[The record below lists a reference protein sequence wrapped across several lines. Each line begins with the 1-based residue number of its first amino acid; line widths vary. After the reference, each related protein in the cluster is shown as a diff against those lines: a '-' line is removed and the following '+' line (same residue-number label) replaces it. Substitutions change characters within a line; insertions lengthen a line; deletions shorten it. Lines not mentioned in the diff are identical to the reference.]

1 MKVGYKKGVI
11 TMDLRIVK
19 TRKAINDSFYELFE
33 QKDFDKITVKDI
45 TEHAQIGRKTFYLHY
60 IDKYDLLDRIV
71 DKKFKALEEICEAK
85 KNSVCSRELKFGLRF
100 LKKTKRFSPN
110 SSVSNILIN
119 IRKICV
125 LLWKK
130 NSRKK
135 FLMKKA

>member
-1 MKVGYKKGVI
+1 MGYKKGVI

-85 KNSVCSRELKFGLRF
+85 KNSVCSRVLKFGLRF
-100 LKKTKRFSPN
+100 LKKTKRFSQN
-110 SSVSNILIN
+110 FLVSNILIN

>member
-60 IDKYDLLDRIV
+60 IDKYDLLGRIV
-71 DKKFKALEEICEAK
+71 DKKFEALE
-85 KNSVCSRELKFGLRF
+85 
-100 LKKTKRFSPN
+100 
-110 SSVSNILIN
+110 
-119 IRKICV
+119 
-125 LLWKK
+125 
-130 NSRKK
+130 
-135 FLMKKA
+135 